1 MYEGKN
7 FIRNMHMI
15 LKEGELLYGG
25 GQGNDL
31 ERGKVEKA
39 MKSLCY
45 ESICGDCV
53 GRKGIFRG
61 QKTVGV

>member
-31 ERGKVEKA
+31 ERGKVEK
-39 MKSLCY
+39 
-45 ESICGDCV
+45 
-53 GRKGIFRG
+53 KGP
-61 QKTVGV
+61 